1 MLKKIASLAA
11 ILVLL
16 AACQATDRVD
26 VDMLAAGTALEF
38 PELSCARHGRPN
50 GEPAR
55 LTAQR
60 VSPGHTAYIEFRQR
74 LSPAIPSGHLYVVF
88 GRLDDGGQPVTRNY
102 IGLYPAGYLL
112 GLYGGA
118 VVPMPANLAPNYA
131 DCRFRTQAAYRVS
144 LSEAQYR
151 RLTREVRRVLADP
164 PRWHMAAYNCNH
176 FGASLGTVVGLQ
188 APRNW
193 LLPAFAYIH
202 ALIEA
207 NEGPRGDGA

>member
-1 MLKKIASLAA
+1 M
-11 ILVLL
+11 
-16 AACQATDRVD
+16 TWR
-26 VDMLAAGTALEF
+26 
-38 PELSCARHGRPN
+38 
-50 GEPAR
+50 
-55 LTAQR
+55 
-60 VSPGHTAYIEFRQR
+60 R
-74 LSPAIPSGHLYVVF
+74 LSKERLSWLDVQALTDPIHFYKSHPLTSLGLADTGSVKTMQVRFRNQLDPDRYRRLKF
-88 GRLDDGGQPVTRNY
+88 GRLDERGRPETRNY
-102 IGLYPAGYLL
+102 IGLYPAGYVL

-176 FGASLGTVVGLQ
+176 FGASLGAVVGLQ
-188 APRNW
+188 APRHR

-207 NEGPRGDGA
+207 NEGPRDSGA